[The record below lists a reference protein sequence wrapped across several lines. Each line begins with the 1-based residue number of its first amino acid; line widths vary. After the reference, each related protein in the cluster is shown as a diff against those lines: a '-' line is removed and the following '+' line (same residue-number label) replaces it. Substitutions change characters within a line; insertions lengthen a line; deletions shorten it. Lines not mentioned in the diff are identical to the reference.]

1 MDYLAREGAPIS
13 AALWQKIDD
22 IVIGE
27 ARKHMVCRRFLDI
40 YGPLG
45 AGATHVPVESTEVD
59 EVYEHNMARVVGR
72 PLACLLYT
80 SPSPRDS

>member
-13 AALWQKIDD
+13 AELWQRIDET
-22 IVIGE
+22 VIGE

-45 AGATHVPVESTEVD
+45 AGASYVPV
-59 EVYEHNMARVVGR
+59 
-72 PLACLLYT
+72 
-80 SPSPRDS
+80 